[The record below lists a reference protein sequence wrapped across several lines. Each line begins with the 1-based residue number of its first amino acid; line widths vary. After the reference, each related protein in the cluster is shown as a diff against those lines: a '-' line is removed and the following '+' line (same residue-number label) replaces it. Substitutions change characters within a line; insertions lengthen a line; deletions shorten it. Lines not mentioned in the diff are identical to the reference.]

1 MERAGHTSVRF
12 RGLASWISYPVLTAG
27 LSGWTLSC
35 RKRVFQQ
42 LNELTREKRLVG
54 EGMIFRF

>member
-1 MERAGHTSVRF
+1 MSVRF
-12 RGLASWISYPVLTAG
+12 RGLASWISYPVHTAG

>member
-1 MERAGHTSVRF
+1 MERAGHMSVRF
-12 RGLASWISYPVLTAG
+12 RGLASWISYPVPTAG
-27 LSGWTLSC
+27 LSGGTLSC